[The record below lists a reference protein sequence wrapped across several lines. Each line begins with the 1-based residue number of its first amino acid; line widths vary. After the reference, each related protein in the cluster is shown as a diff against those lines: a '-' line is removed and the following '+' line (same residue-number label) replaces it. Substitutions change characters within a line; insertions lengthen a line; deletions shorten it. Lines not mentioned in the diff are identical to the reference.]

1 MTASSSS
8 WVTCPQRRQDPR
20 FRLFCFPFAGGGAST
35 YRLWGTRIA
44 AAVEV
49 CPIQLPGREERGGE
63 PPFTNLV
70 RLAVAAA
77 GEMAASLDK
86 PFALFGHGM
95 GALVAFEVARALRR
109 AQRPSPSA
117 LLVSACCAPQ
127 SAVACRTLIGH
138 LPDAAFAD
146 EIQRRNALPVA
157 TLRDPRQLMLLLP
170 TLRADFEACDTYEY
184 VVERPLDCPI
194 TVFGARDDTSVTE
207 GQLGEW
213 RAQASGPFDQV
224 TLPGDRFYIHSYPDA
239 LLAHIGSRLRR
250 LLNEQQR

>member
-1 MTASSSS
+1 MWVMTAAPSS

-20 FRLFCFPFAGGGAST
+20 LRLFCFPFAGGGAST

-49 CPIQLPGREERGGE
+49 CPIQLPGREERGSE
-63 PPFTNLV
+63 PPFTSLV

-109 AQRPSPSA
+109 AQRPSPGA
-117 LLVSACCAPQ
+117 LLISAYCAPQ
-127 SAVACRTLIGH
+127 SAVACRTLIGQ

-146 EIQRRNALPVA
+146 EIRRRHALPDA
-157 TLRDPRQLMLLLP
+157 TLRDPGQLTQLLP

-184 VVERPLDCPI
+184 VV
-194 TVFGARDDTSVTE
+194 
-207 GQLGEW
+207 
-213 RAQASGPFDQV
+213 
-224 TLPGDRFYIHSYPDA
+224 
-239 LLAHIGSRLRR
+239 
-250 LLNEQQR
+250 